1 MWFDLANAYGSDHH
15 KLTESAMELYHIPKK
30 VQEIVE
36 RCYGGIQ
43 ILLMSF
49 HQSRT
54 KSLERAGH
62 RMYNLPYPVCN
73 GYVNV
78 GQDCRKRNKRA
89 KDGLRDLSTPIG
101 GLTDNITVTSTAN
114 TQAG

>member
-1 MWFDLANAYGSDHH
+1 
-15 KLTESAMELYHIPKK
+15 
-30 VQEIVE
+30 
-36 RCYGGIQ
+36 
-43 ILLMSF
+43 
-49 HQSRT
+49 
-54 KSLERAGH
+54 
-62 RMYNLPYPVCN
+62 MYNLPYPVCN